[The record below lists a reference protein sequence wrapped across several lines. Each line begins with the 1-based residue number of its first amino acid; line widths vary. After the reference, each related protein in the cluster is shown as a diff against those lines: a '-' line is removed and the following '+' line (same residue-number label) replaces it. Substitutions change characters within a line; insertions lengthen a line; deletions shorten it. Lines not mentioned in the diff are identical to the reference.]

1 MNIGYNDMNTFAP
14 QPFITPGPIVIS
26 GGARPKKISIEDL
39 KKMER
44 QPIYTLPYI
53 PDGEP
58 SLDIK
63 EKKKRIE
70 RDPHWRRAFGGGRQD
85 DVEKAM
91 KQLKSFMDGKRKTK
105 PAKKMLDILERE
117 GIISKVEEMSGG
129 INRLKKANRWRDFSN
144 DTARIGIDTG
154 RYGYE
159 QYKEAMNPVQAEAKK
174 AFGNL
179 FGGEMNGGVNR
190 LKKGTR
196 WRDFANDTARMGI
209 DTGRYGYEQYRDAM
223 NPVQAEAKKAIGNLF
238 GGEKPKK
245 SPSQWV
251 MFVKDF
257 AQQNNIPYKEALKA
271 ASPHYKKLKGSG
283 YSRVN

>member
-1 MNIGYNDMNTFAP
+1 MNIGYNDMNTYAP
-14 QPFITPGPIVIS
+14 QPFVTPGPIVIS
-26 GGARPKKISIEDL
+26 GGARPRKPEYK
-39 KKMER
+39 
-44 QPIYTLPYI
+44 TLPYI

-70 RDPHWRRAFGGGRQD
+70 RDPQWRRAFGGGRQD

-129 INRLKKANRWRDFSN
+129 INRLKK
-144 DTARIGIDTG
+144 
-154 RYGYE
+154 
-159 QYKEAMNPVQAEAKK
+159 
-174 AFGNL
+174 
-179 FGGEMNGGVNR
+179 
-190 LKKGTR
+190 GTR
-196 WRDFANDTARMGI
+196 WRDFSNDTARMGI

-245 SPSQWV
+245 SPSQ
-251 MFVKDF
+251 
-257 AQQNNIPYKEALKA
+257 
-271 ASPHYKKLKGSG
+271 
-283 YSRVN
+283 